1 MLKLNGANAQ
11 KAWEESNVL
20 IEGMT
25 PEQAFKIGFAM
36 GEEAAPKQPTE
47 EKELTE
53 TNNERKRKRK
63 RRNTWR
69 TYKQLERE
77 NRLVRDIL
85 RENGEPMPL
94 SQITKA
100 LESEGVEWNKKSA
113 SGHMTLAIKK
123 YPQIKKAGWGIYQY
137 ER

>member
-11 KAWEESNVL
+11 KAWEESSIL

-47 EKELTE
+47 ATE
-53 TNNERKRKRK
+53 TTNGRKRKPK

-85 RENGEPMPL
+85 RDNGGPMPL